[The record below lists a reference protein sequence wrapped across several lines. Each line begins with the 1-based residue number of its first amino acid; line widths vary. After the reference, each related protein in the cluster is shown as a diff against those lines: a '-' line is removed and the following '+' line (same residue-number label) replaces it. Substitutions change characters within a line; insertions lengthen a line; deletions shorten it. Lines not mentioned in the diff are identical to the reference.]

1 VFGSDYAKMA
11 LCQKKR
17 RHQNRAFAGIQMAI
31 EIGKVQAVSMR
42 SGDHGWGFTLTDT
55 AKRPSQFFTIA
66 YRTEAEAK
74 DAREKIAAA
83 TANAI

>member
-1 VFGSDYAKMA
+1 M
-11 LCQKKR
+11 KR
-17 RHQNRAFAGIQMAI
+17 R
-31 EIGKVQAVSMR
+31 E
-42 SGDHGWGFTLTDT
+42 SGDHGWGFKLMDT
-55 AKRPSQFFTIA
+55 AKRPRQFFTIA